1 MWFGLIRF
9 TFLACTTSISGH
21 KEVVKVYLDHGL
33 ANIKDK
39 EERTPLMWSVARG
52 DTDMIDI
59 LCNDKACNT
68 NDEDEAGYTALHIA
82 GNE

>member
-1 MWFGLIRF
+1 
-9 TFLACTTSISGH
+9 
-21 KEVVKVYLDHGL
+21 
-33 ANIKDK
+33 
-39 EERTPLMWSVARG
+39 MWSVARG